1 MEQGKNIL
9 RDETGPPQDFAH
21 QPGNLWT
28 KTRTSATILSPG
40 TATPGNVDVLRSPGR
55 NTDMG
60 PLERA
65 DTLMRRTLLET
76 RDIILRARYRF
87 IYWCYINTD
96 IIFERFFLKTTSFR
110 IKRFRP
116 LTSVIIRLS

>member
-1 MEQGKNIL
+1 MKKTRCKAFLLKLTWDANFVKPTMSANNILKYQFKSECGQGKNFEIA
-9 RDETGPPQDFAH
+9 D
-21 QPGNLWT
+21 
-28 KTRTSATILSPG
+28 K
-40 TATPGNVDVLRSPGR
+40 
-55 NTDMG
+55 DME

-65 DTLMRRTLLET
+65 DTLMRRTLLEA

-87 IYWCYINTD
+87 IYGCYINTD
-96 IIFERFFLKTTSFR
+96 IIFERFFLKTPSFR